1 MHTDWLRDQ
10 TNAFAD
16 AVTGLDPGK
25 RVPTC
30 PEWAVRNLVAH
41 VGLIHRRATLIVQTG
56 EAVPF
61 SNEGDVPAD
70 WRTWL
75 REGAEGLARAVA
87 QAGDKEVWS
96 FLGGTQPA
104 SFWLRRMLHDTTIH
118 AVDAALTAET
128 SYDIPAGLAAD
139 GIDEV
144 LSLLELI
151 EGINPAYAE
160 LRGDGETLRL
170 SSTQGDGW
178 LIIRTPDGPQWKR
191 TVTGAADVTVSGSV
205 QQLLLVLYRRLSLDD
220 VVVSGERELIAHWLA
235 HSAL

>member
-1 MHTDWLRDQ
+1 MTRPMPSPTPSPDS
-10 TNAFAD
+10 T
-16 AVTGLDPGK
+16 PGK

-70 WRTWL
+70 WGTWL

-144 LSLLELI
+144 LSLLELM
-151 EGINPAYAE
+151 EGINPRV
-160 LRGDGETLRL
+160 RGASRRRRD
-170 SSTQGDGW
+170 
-178 LIIRTPDGPQWKR
+178 
-191 TVTGAADVTVSGSV
+191 AAI
-205 QQLLLVLYRRLSLDD
+205 VLDA
-220 VVVSGERELIAHWLA
+220 G
-235 HSAL
+235 